1 MPHHVHLLSERH
13 RPELLA
19 HFLQLEPEDRHL
31 RFGTMIADAGIVSY
45 VDGIDF
51 THSDIFAVFDDKVQ
65 ILGAVH
71 LAYAEDEGELGLSV
85 LKHARGDGI
94 GNSLFERATVH
105 LSNRFVRRV
114 FMHCL
119 RENQVILHLA
129 RKNGMRIAL
138 DGSEA
143 DAWLDLPNASPR
155 TVTAEWLATR
165 LALLDYR
172 QKVGAHATRQVFEA
186 LTA

>member
-13 RPELLA
+13 RSDLVA
-19 HFLQLEPEDRHL
+19 HFLRLDHDDRHL
-31 RFGTMIADAGIVSY
+31 RFGTSISDAGVESY
-45 VDGIDF
+45 VGAIDF
-51 THSDIFAVFDDKVQ
+51 MRSDIFAVFDDRLS
-65 ILGAVH
+65 ITGAVH
-71 LAYAEDEGELGLSV
+71 LAYAENEGELGLSV
-85 LKHARGDGI
+85 LAEARGQGI

-119 RENQVILHLA
+119 RDNQVILHLA
-129 RKNGMRIAL
+129 RKNGMRIVL

-143 DAWLDLPNASPR
+143 DAWLDLPQASPH
-155 TVTAEWLATR
+155 TVTAEWMASR

-172 QKVGAHATRQVFEA
+172 QKVGAHTTRQVLDLLA
-186 LTA
+186 A

>member
-13 RPELLA
+13 RPDLFAHLL
-19 HFLQLEPEDRHL
+19 LLDPEDRHL
-31 RFGTMIADAGIVSY
+31 RFGTAIADPGIQSY
-45 VDGIDF
+45 VDAIDF
-51 THSDIFAVFDDKVQ
+51 THSDVFAVFDDKVR
-65 ILGAVH
+65 IVGAVH
-71 LAYAEDEGELGLSV
+71 LAYANDEGELGLSV
-85 LKHARGDGI
+85 LNDARDRGI
-94 GNSLFERATVH
+94 GSSLFERATVH

-155 TVTAEWLATR
+155 TVTAEWMASR
-165 LALLDYR
+165 LALFDYR
-172 QKVGAHATRQVFEA
+172 QKVGAHATRQVLDA
-186 LTA
+186 LAG

>member
-13 RPELLA
+13 RPDLLA
-19 HFLQLEPEDRHL
+19 HFLQLEPEDRRL
-31 RFGTMIADAGIVSY
+31 RFGTVIADAGIQSY
-45 VDGIDF
+45 VDSIDF
-51 THSDIFAVFDDKVQ
+51 THSDVFAVFDDTVQ
-65 ILGAVH
+65 IGGAVH
-71 LAYAEDEGELGLSV
+71 LAYSDDEAELGLSV
-85 LKHARGDGI
+85 LKDARGRGI

-105 LSNRFVRRV
+105 LSNRFVRSV

-129 RKNGMRIAL
+129 RKNGMRIVL

-143 DAWLDLPNASPR
+143 DAWLALPNASPG

-172 QKVGAHATRQVFEA
+172 QKVGAHAVRQMLEA
-186 LTA
+186 LSA